1 MPNILIHINCTS
13 VYLVLAW
20 QLVVEAVITNTIL
33 NTIKL
38 LFWTRIFFTYK
49 HLPVKA
55 VVDVVVSVITS
66 ASGGAAILPG
76 LALDVWDSFVHTES
90 YKYNANIVIQ
100 KSLVGKGKNL

>member
-38 LFWTRIFFTYK
+38 LFWTRIFFTYI

-55 VVDVVVSVITS
+55 VVDVAVTS